1 MMTTIVPIERITSKI
16 YFIRNRKVMLDKDLA
31 ELYGVET
38 RVLNQAVKR
47 HKKRFPDD
55 FMLQLSKSEYEF
67 LISQFVISK
76 KSGRGGVRKMPYAF
90 TEQGV
95 AMLSGIL
102 NSDRAIAVNIQI
114 MRTFIRLRQ
123 AIVDN
128 ADLRKEIEEFKHLT
142 DERFQIVFE
151 TLDQLISIENTEKK
165 KIGFTVKEKQKAYG
179 KSLLTKALNEF
190 SLTPQAQE
198 IWDAIPGEFQ
208 MKILNNV
215 WCRTC
220 SDTTGI
226 GSVSGKVEKGM
237 LILKG
242 ICTRCGNSVARV
254 IEND

>member
-1 MMTTIVPIERITSKI
+1 MTTTVPIERITSKI
-16 YFIRNRKVMLDKDLA
+16 YLIRNIKVMLDKDLA

-38 RVLNQAVKR
+38 KALKQAVKR
-47 HKKRFPDD
+47 NIVRFPED
-55 FMLQLSKSEYEF
+55 FMFELTKHEF
-67 LISQFVISK
+67 DNLRSQIVTS
-76 KSGRGGVRKMPYAF
+76 SWGGTRYSPMAF

-95 AMLSGIL
+95 AMLSSVL
-102 NSDRAIAVNIQI
+102 RSERAIHVNIQI
-114 MRTFIRLRQ
+114 MRVFTRLRQ
-123 AIVDN
+123 AILDN
-128 ADLRKEIEEFKHLT
+128 ADLRKELEDLKHLT

-151 TLDQLISIENTEKK
+151 TLDQLINIENTEKK

-179 KSLLTKALNEF
+179 KSLTKKALDEF

-198 IWDAIPGEFQ
+198 IWDAIPGDSQ
-208 MKILNNV
+208 MKLLNNV

-242 ICTRCGNSVARV
+242 ICTRCGHPVARV
-254 IEND
+254 IENE